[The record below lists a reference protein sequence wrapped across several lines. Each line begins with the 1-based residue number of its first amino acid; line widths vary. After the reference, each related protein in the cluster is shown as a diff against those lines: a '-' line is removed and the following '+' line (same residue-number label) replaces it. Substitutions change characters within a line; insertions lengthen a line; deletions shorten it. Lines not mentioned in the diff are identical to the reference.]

1 MKKSITRRLTAL
13 ATAGIMVAGMLTGCG
28 GGSQTPATTAAA
40 GGDSGTATTAAA
52 AQPEAPA
59 APAAGS
65 EGKQEI
71 NVWHYFGTESIQLEF
86 QKFVDEYN
94 AQCDTAVVKVTVLP
108 IADFKKQ
115 LSMSAVADSL
125 PD

>member
-71 NVWHYFGTESIQLEF
+71 NAFCRF
-86 QKFVDEYN
+86 
-94 AQCDTAVVKVTVLP
+94 
-108 IADFKKQ
+108 
-115 LSMSAVADSL
+115 
-125 PD
+125 